1 MNNFPEYFDPEN
13 PSRLYVRPAR
23 SWVVPVAPLDG
34 DHDFPTVTISD
45 AEKELVWDCRVKI
58 LAIFGLSIGIAFRLT
73 NRKFAAVL
81 KALFF

>member
-1 MNNFPEYFDPEN
+1 MNNFPGYFDPEN
-13 PSRLYVRPAR
+13 PQRLYVPPAR
-23 SWVVPVAPLDG
+23 FWVVPVAHLGG

-45 AEKELVWDCRVKI
+45 AEKELVGDWRFKI
-58 LAIFGLSIGIAFRLT
+58 SAILGSGIGIAFRLT

>member
-1 MNNFPEYFDPEN
+1 MNNFPGSFDTEN
-13 PSRLYVRPAR
+13 PPRLYVCPAR
-23 SWVVPVAPLDG
+23 LWAVPVAPLGG

-45 AEKELVWDCRVKI
+45 AEKELIGDWRFKI
-58 LAIFGLSIGIAFRLT
+58 SAILGSSIGIAFRLT